1 MAESVRRVYYRSDF
15 DFIARLMVS
24 DAGGGESELG
34 FPAYDWRLFLRRTRG
49 APFVASSIGGVLTNC
64 VNDGGRIRI
73 ICKDHDFVPGRLFG
87 EMCCYIPNPIYP
99 EGLQTVVSKHRLGIE
114 LVEDDANDATAIVA
128 ELQLPIVATG
138 EGGIQDLSGYL
149 TKIEAI
155 SLYQPKGDYATA
167 GQLSAKQDALTPGD
181 GISIEKN
188 VISCTLDTSL
198 YKVVV
203 SLPESGEE
211 NKIYLV
217 ESNEQGEQN
226 IYTEYG
232 YINGKW
238 ETLGQYRAEVNLAP
252 YLTKDDAVRSY
263 QPKGDYALREEL
275 PAVPT
280 KVSEL
285 ENDEQFVSVDDIPES
300 ETYVLDF
307 TIADG
312 VNTGTFTP
320 EQYNPL
326 RAAIE
331 AGKLIIVGGKVTRV
345 TADSQAM
352 AADYVVIRYATPRIS
367 DDNKSVTFSVY
378 ELKFSA
384 TEYTS
389 KAIHKVIS

>member
-49 APFVASSIGGVLTNC
+49 APFVASSIGGMLTNC

-87 EMCCYIPNPIYP
+87 EMRCYIPNPIYP

>member
-87 EMCCYIPNPIYP
+87 EMRCYIPNPIYP